1 MGRVDVIT
9 RPATRLSVAHRRI
22 VNGSRRPA
30 SLGSVP
36 AGAVSLAMGE
46 PFAGTDPAVTA
57 AAIASLEGGNT
68 RYEALTGSAS
78 LRQAIAEKV
87 SGESGR
93 PIRADHV
100 VPTHGASAGLAATV
114 IALVNPGDR
123 VVVPEP
129 TYSLY
134 ADHIAMVG
142 GVVDWVAN
150 NPDGSLDIG
159 AVTAKLR
166 GAAMVIVCN
175 PGNPSGRI
183 IDRGDL
189 QTVARHAA
197 EAGCYLV
204 SDEAY
209 SDIIFDGLDCASA
222 LSLDAPDDLV
232 VCCRT
237 FSKSYAMTG
246 WRLGYVVASTPV
258 ADAINLV
265 HRTFNGALNSFVQE
279 AAITAL
285 RLNSAEQL
293 SREYQLRRDLVV
305 SALAEITGVE
315 LATPQ
320 GAFYAFPRVDM
331 EISSD
336 ELVARM
342 ADAGVLVRSG
352 REYGPSGE
360 GHFRI
365 SFATDMASLEEGLR
379 RIRSVLD

>member
-1 MGRVDVIT
+1 MDHDQLT
-9 RPATRLSVAHRRI
+9 ADRLSDAHRRI
-22 VNGSRRPA
+22 VAGSRRPA

-46 PFAGTDPAVTA
+46 PFAGTDVAVTA
-57 AAIASLEGGNT
+57 AAIAALERGNT
-68 RYEALTGSAS
+68 RYEAMTGSVP
-78 LRQAIAEKV
+78 LRRAIAEKLAT
-87 SGESGR
+87 ECGR
-93 PIRADHV
+93 PVDAAQV
-100 VPTHGASAGLAATV
+100 VPTHGASAGLAATIV
-114 IALVNPGDR
+114 ALVNPGDR

-142 GVVDWVAN
+142 GIVDWVAN
-150 NPDGSLDIG
+150 NPDGSLDLDTVTVKLPG
-159 AVTAKLR
+159 AS
-166 GAAMVIVCN
+166 MVILCN

-183 IDRGDL
+183 TSREDL
-189 QTVARHAA
+189 QAVARHAA
-197 EAGCYLV
+197 DAACYLV

-209 SDIIFDGLDCASA
+209 SDIIFDGLDHTSA
-222 LSLDAPDDLV
+222 LCLPAQDLV

-246 WRLGYVVASTPV
+246 WRLGYVVAAPDV
-258 ADAINLV
+258 ADAINVV

-285 RLNSAEQL
+285 QLDTAAEL
-293 SREYQLRRDLVV
+293 SHEYQQRRDVVV
-305 SALAEITGVE
+305 SELGKVTRVDLAS
-315 LATPQ
+315 PQ
-320 GAFYAFPRVDM
+320 GAFYAFPKVDM
-331 EISSD
+331 AITSD
-336 ELVARM
+336 ELVAKM

-365 SFATDMASLEEGLR
+365 SFATDMGSLEEGLC
-379 RIRSVLD
+379 RISTVLSGPLR

>member
-1 MGRVDVIT
+1 MT
-9 RPATRLSVAHRRI
+9 
-22 VNGSRRPA
+22 
-30 SLGSVP
+30 GSVP
-36 AGAVSLAMGE
+36 LKR
-46 PFAGTDPAVTA
+46 
-57 AAIASLEGGNT
+57 AIATKLSQECGTPVDAG
-68 RYEALTGSAS
+68 
-78 LRQAIAEKV
+78 Q
-87 SGESGR
+87 
-93 PIRADHV
+93 V
-100 VPTHGASAGLAATV
+100 VPTHGASAGLAATIV
-114 IALVNPGDR
+114 ALVNPGDR

-142 GVVDWVAN
+142 GIVDWVAN
-150 NPDGSLDIG
+150 HADGSLDLD
-159 AVTAKLR
+159 TLRAKLP
-166 GAAMVIVCN
+166 GAAMVILCN

-183 IDRGDL
+183 IPRADL

-197 EAGCYLV
+197 DTGCYLV

-209 SDIIFDGLDCASA
+209 SDIIFDGLEHNSA
-222 LSLDAPDDLV
+222 LCLPSQDLV

-246 WRLGYVVASTPV
+246 WRLGYVVAATPI
-258 ADAINLV
+258 ADAINVV

-285 RLNSAEQL
+285 QLDTAAEL
-293 SREYQLRRDLVV
+293 SRDYQLRRDLVV
-305 SALAEITGVE
+305 GELEKISRVD

-336 ELVARM
+336 DLVCRM
-342 ADAGVLVRSG
+342 TDAGVLVRSG

-365 SFATDMASLEEGLR
+365 SFATDIASLEEGLR
-379 RIRSVLD
+379 RIRTVLTGRLG